1 MKDIGLPKEIKLQN
15 KILNKSLDNQA
26 LFFIFKQIKV
36 MINKVEL
43 QSVINKYYL
52 NGLVEAVKWDI
63 KDNNLNIKFTAPTRE
78 MIGEISHSDFKL
90 ENSSFG
96 ISNTSQLLKLINIT
110 AGEVMLSFIK
120 NNKIFNKLIIA
131 DQQFTVNYSLADI
144 LTIPKTGAYNGSEE
158 WDIEVDLE
166 SEVVVALIKAK
177 SALAESTTVVIN
189 PYQSLDGDPQLELT
203 FGGDIEYANKVSYYL
218 NINKNTNK
226 DFSCNKDY
234 ESAKLSVNLE
244 GLIKL
249 EFKTNKT
256 TSTYY
261 IVKKDV

>member
-1 MKDIGLPKEIKLQN
+1 
-15 KILNKSLDNQA
+15 
-26 LFFIFKQIKV
+26 
-36 MINKVEL
+36 MINKIEL

-52 NGLVEAVKWDI
+52 NGLIEAVKWDI
-63 KDNNLNIKFTAPTRE
+63 KSNNLNIKFTAPTRE
-78 MIGEISHSDFKL
+78 MIGEISHDNFKL
-90 ENSSFG
+90 EDSSFG

-110 AGEVMLSFIK
+110 SGEVLLSFIK

-144 LTIPKTGAYNGSEE
+144 LTIPKTGAYNGSSEFE
-158 WDIEVDLE
+158 IELE
-166 SEVVVALIKAK
+166 LTNEIISALIKAK
-177 SALAESTTVVIN
+177 SALAESSTVVVN
-189 PYQSLDGDPQLELT
+189 PYSSLDGDPQLELT

-218 NINKNTNK
+218 NINKNTNQ
-226 DFSCNKDY
+226 DFELAFNSDLLKEILSCNKDAT
-234 ESAKLSVNLE
+234 ESKMYVNLE

-249 EFKTNKT
+249 EFKTDKT

>member
-1 MKDIGLPKEIKLQN
+1 
-15 KILNKSLDNQA
+15 
-26 LFFIFKQIKV
+26 

-52 NGLVEAVKWDI
+52 NGLIEGVKWDI
-63 KDNNLNIKFTAPTRE
+63 KDNNLNVKFTAPTRE
-78 MIGEISHSDFKL
+78 MIGEISHDNFNL

-110 AGEVMLSFIK
+110 TGEVMLSFVK
-120 NNKIFNKLIIA
+120 NNKIFTKLIIA

-144 LTIPKTGAYNGSEE
+144 LTIPKTGAYNGSQEF
-158 WDIEVDLE
+158 DIEANLE
-166 SEVVVALIKAK
+166 PEVITALIKAK
-177 SALAESTTVVIN
+177 SALSESSVVVVK
-189 PYQSLDGDPQLELT
+189 PYRSLDGDPQLEFT

-218 NINKNTNK
+218 NVTKNANT
-226 DFSCNKDY
+226 DFELAFNSDLIKEILTCNKDA
-234 ESAKLSVNLE
+234 EQAKVYINLE

-249 EFKTNKT
+249 KFRTNNTT

>member
-1 MKDIGLPKEIKLQN
+1 
-15 KILNKSLDNQA
+15 
-26 LFFIFKQIKV
+26 
-36 MINKVEL
+36 MINKIEL

-52 NGLVEAVKWDI
+52 NGLIEAVKWDI

-78 MIGEISHSDFKL
+78 MIGEISHNDFKL
-90 ENSSFG
+90 EDSSFG

-110 AGEVMLSFIK
+110 TNEVILSFIK
-120 NNKIFNKLIIA
+120 NNKIFSKLIIA

-144 LTIPKTGAYNGSEE
+144 LTIPKAGAYSGSEE

-177 SALAESTTVVIN
+177 SALPESTTVIIN

-226 DFSCNKDY
+226 DFELAFNSDLLKEILSCNKDY
-234 ESAKLSVNLE
+234 ESAKLFVNLE

-249 EFKTNKT
+249 EFKTDKT
-256 TSTYY
+256 TSIYY

>member
-1 MKDIGLPKEIKLQN
+1 
-15 KILNKSLDNQA
+15 
-26 LFFIFKQIKV
+26 

-52 NGLVEAVKWDI
+52 NGLIEAVKWDI

-110 AGEVMLSFIK
+110 AGEVLLSFIK

-144 LTIPKTGAYNGSEE
+144 LTIPKTGAYNGSNEFE
-158 WDIEVDLE
+158 IELE
-166 SEVVVALIKAK
+166 LTNEIISALIKAK
-177 SALAESTTVVIN
+177 SALAESTTVMIN
-189 PYQSLDGDPQLELT
+189 PYSSLDGDPQLELT

-218 NINKNTNK
+218 NINKNTK
-226 DFSCNKDY
+226 QDFELAFNSDLLKEILSCNKDAI
-234 ESAKLSVNLE
+234 ESKIYVNLE

-249 EFKTNKT
+249 EFKTDKT

>member
-1 MKDIGLPKEIKLQN
+1 
-15 KILNKSLDNQA
+15 
-26 LFFIFKQIKV
+26 

-78 MIGEISHSDFKL
+78 MIGEISHDNFKL

-110 AGEVMLSFIK
+110 AGEVLLSFIK
-120 NNKIFNKLIIA
+120 SNKIFNKLIIA

-144 LTIPKTGAYNGSEE
+144 LTIPKTGAYNGSSEFE
-158 WDIEVDLE
+158 IELE
-166 SEVVVALIKAK
+166 LTNEIISALIKAK

-189 PYQSLDGDPQLELT
+189 PYSSLDGDPQLELT

-218 NINKNTNK
+218 NINKNTNQ
-226 DFSCNKDY
+226 DFELAFNSDLLKEILSCNKDAT
-234 ESAKLSVNLE
+234 ESKMYVNLE

-249 EFKTNKT
+249 EFKTDKT
-256 TSTYY
+256 ISTYY

>member
-1 MKDIGLPKEIKLQN
+1 
-15 KILNKSLDNQA
+15 
-26 LFFIFKQIKV
+26 
-36 MINKVEL
+36 MINKIEL

-52 NGLVEAVKWDI
+52 NGLIEAVKWDI

-78 MIGEISHSDFKL
+78 MIGEISHDNFKL

-110 AGEVMLSFIK
+110 AGEVLLSFIK

-144 LTIPKTGAYNGSEE
+144 LTIPKTGAYNGSNEFE
-158 WDIEVDLE
+158 IELE
-166 SEVVVALIKAK
+166 LTNEIISALIKAK
-177 SALAESTTVVIN
+177 SALAESTTVMIN
-189 PYQSLDGDPQLELT
+189 PYSSLDGDPQLELT

-218 NINKNTNK
+218 NINKNTK
-226 DFSCNKDY
+226 QDFELAFNSDLLKEILSCNKDAT
-234 ESAKLSVNLE
+234 ESKMYVNLE

-249 EFKTNKT
+249 EFKTDKT

>member
-1 MKDIGLPKEIKLQN
+1 
-15 KILNKSLDNQA
+15 
-26 LFFIFKQIKV
+26 
-36 MINKVEL
+36 MINKIEL

-52 NGLVEAVKWDI
+52 NGLIEAVKWDI
-63 KDNNLNIKFTAPTRE
+63 KDDNLNIKFTAPTRE
-78 MIGEISHSDFKL
+78 MIGEISHDNFKL

-110 AGEVMLSFIK
+110 AGEVLLSFIK

-144 LTIPKTGAYNGSEE
+144 LTIPKTGAYNGSNEFE
-158 WDIEVDLE
+158 IELE
-166 SEVVVALIKAK
+166 LTNEIISALIKAK
-177 SALAESTTVVIN
+177 SALAESTTVMIN
-189 PYQSLDGDPQLELT
+189 PYSSLDGDPQLELT

-218 NINKNTNK
+218 NINKNTK
-226 DFSCNKDY
+226 QDFELAFNSDLLKEILSCNKDAT
-234 ESAKLSVNLE
+234 ESKMYVNLE

-249 EFKTNKT
+249 EFKTDKT

>member
-1 MKDIGLPKEIKLQN
+1 
-15 KILNKSLDNQA
+15 
-26 LFFIFKQIKV
+26 
-36 MINKVEL
+36 MINKIEL

-52 NGLVEAVKWDI
+52 NGLIEAVKWDI

-78 MIGEISHSDFKL
+78 MIGEISHDNFKL

-110 AGEVMLSFIK
+110 AGEVLLSFIK

-144 LTIPKTGAYNGSEE
+144 LTIPKTGAYNGSNEFE
-158 WDIEVDLE
+158 IELE
-166 SEVVVALIKAK
+166 LTNEIISALIKAK
-177 SALAESTTVVIN
+177 SALAESTTVMIN
-189 PYQSLDGDPQLELT
+189 PYSSLDGDPQLELT

-218 NINKNTNK
+218 NINKNTK
-226 DFSCNKDY
+226 QDFELAFNSDLLKEILSCNKDAT
-234 ESAKLSVNLE
+234 ESKMYVNLE

-249 EFKTNKT
+249 EFKTGKT

>member
-1 MKDIGLPKEIKLQN
+1 
-15 KILNKSLDNQA
+15 
-26 LFFIFKQIKV
+26 

-177 SALAESTTVVIN
+177 SALAESTTVVVN

-226 DFSCNKDY
+226 DFELLFNSDLLKEILSCNKDY

>member
-1 MKDIGLPKEIKLQN
+1 
-15 KILNKSLDNQA
+15 
-26 LFFIFKQIKV
+26 

-52 NGLVEAVKWDI
+52 NGLIEAVKWDV

-96 ISNTSQLLKLINIT
+96 INNTSQLLKLINIT
-110 AGEVMLSFIK
+110 AGEVMLNFIK
-120 NNKIFNKLIIA
+120 NNKIYSKLIIA
-131 DQQFTVNYSLADI
+131 NQQFTVNYSLADI
-144 LTIPKTGAYNGSEE
+144 LTIPKTGAYTGSEE
-158 WDIEVDLE
+158 WNVEVKLE
-166 SEVVVALIKAK
+166 TEIITALIKAK
-177 SALAESTTVVIN
+177 SALSESSTVVVK
-189 PYQSLDGDPQLELT
+189 PFVSLDGDAQLELT

-218 NINKNTNK
+218 NTSKNTNK
-226 DFSCNKDY
+226 DFELAFNSDLLKEILSCNKDAN
-234 ESAKLSVNLE
+234 ESKMFVNLE

-249 EFKTNKT
+249 EFKTSKT
-256 TSTYY
+256 TNTYY

>member
-1 MKDIGLPKEIKLQN
+1 
-15 KILNKSLDNQA
+15 
-26 LFFIFKQIKV
+26 

-52 NGLVEAVKWDI
+52 NGLIESVKWDI

-78 MIGEISHSDFKL
+78 MIGEISHDDFKL
-90 ENSSFG
+90 ENSSLG

-110 AGEVMLSFIK
+110 AGDLILSFVK
-120 NNKIFNKLIIA
+120 NNKIFSKLIIA
-131 DQQFTVNYSLADI
+131 DQHFTANYSLADI
-144 LTIPKTGAYNGSEE
+144 LTVPKTGAYNGTQEF
-158 WDIEVDLE
+158 DIEADLE
-166 SEVVVALIKAK
+166 SETITALIKAK
-177 SALAESTTVVIN
+177 SALSESTTVVIN
-189 PYQSLDGDPQLELT
+189 SYQSLDGEPQLEFT

-218 NINKNTNK
+218 NTNKNANQSFELAFNSDLLK
-226 DFSCNKDY
+226 EILSCNKDAGD
-234 ESAKLSVNLE
+234 AKIYINLE

-256 TSTYY
+256 ISTYY

>member
-1 MKDIGLPKEIKLQN
+1 
-15 KILNKSLDNQA
+15 
-26 LFFIFKQIKV
+26 
-36 MINKVEL
+36 MINKIEL

-52 NGLVEAVKWDI
+52 NGLIEAVKWDI
-63 KDNNLNIKFTAPTRE
+63 KDDNLNIKFTAPTRE
-78 MIGEISHSDFKL
+78 MIGEISHDNFKL

-110 AGEVMLSFIK
+110 AGEVLLSFIK

-144 LTIPKTGAYNGSEE
+144 LTIPKTGAYNGSSEFE
-158 WDIEVDLE
+158 IELE
-166 SEVVVALIKAK
+166 LTNEIISALIKAK
-177 SALAESTTVVIN
+177 SALVESSTVVVN
-189 PYQSLDGDPQLELT
+189 PYSSLDGDPQLELT

-218 NINKNTNK
+218 NINKNTNQ
-226 DFSCNKDY
+226 DFELAFNSDLLKEILSCNKDAT
-234 ESAKLSVNLE
+234 ESKMYVNLE

-249 EFKTNKT
+249 EFKTDKT

>member
-1 MKDIGLPKEIKLQN
+1 
-15 KILNKSLDNQA
+15 
-26 LFFIFKQIKV
+26 

-52 NGLVEAVKWDI
+52 NGLVEGVKWDV
-63 KDNNLNIKFTAPTRE
+63 KDNKLNIKFSAPTKE
-78 MIGEISHSDFKL
+78 MIGEINYSDFKL
-90 ENSSFG
+90 EESSFG

-110 AGEVMLSFIK
+110 SGEVLLSFVK
-120 NNKIFNKLIIA
+120 NNKIFSKLIIA

-144 LTIPKTGAYNGSEE
+144 LTIPKTGAYTGPDEY
-158 WDIEVDLE
+158 DIEANLDKE
-166 SEVVVALIKAK
+166 IISALIKAK
-177 SALAESTTVVIN
+177 SALSESVTVVVK
-189 PYQSLDGDPQLELT
+189 PYTSIDGDPQLEFV

-218 NINKNTNK
+218 SNIKQNSKPKEFELWFNSDLFKEILNYNK
-226 DFSCNKDY
+226 DSDT
-234 ESAKLSVNLE
+234 AKIYINLE

-249 EFKTNKT
+249 EFTEENT

>member
-1 MKDIGLPKEIKLQN
+1 
-15 KILNKSLDNQA
+15 
-26 LFFIFKQIKV
+26 

-78 MIGEISHSDFKL
+78 MIGEISHDNFKL

-110 AGEVMLSFIK
+110 AGEVLLSFIK
-120 NNKIFNKLIIA
+120 SNKIFNKLIIA

-144 LTIPKTGAYNGSEE
+144 LTIPKTGAYNGSSEFE
-158 WDIEVDLE
+158 IELE
-166 SEVVVALIKAK
+166 LTNEIISALIKAK

-189 PYQSLDGDPQLELT
+189 PYSSLDGDPQLELT

-218 NINKNTNK
+218 NINKNTNQ
-226 DFSCNKDY
+226 DFELAFNSDLLKEILSCNKDAT
-234 ESAKLSVNLE
+234 ESKMYVNLE

-249 EFKTNKT
+249 EFKTDKT

>member
-1 MKDIGLPKEIKLQN
+1 
-15 KILNKSLDNQA
+15 
-26 LFFIFKQIKV
+26 

-52 NGLVEAVKWDI
+52 NGLIEGVKWDI
-63 KDNNLNIKFTAPTRE
+63 KDNNLNVKFTAPTRE
-78 MIGEISHSDFKL
+78 MIGEISHDNFNL

-110 AGEVMLSFIK
+110 AGEVMLSFVK
-120 NNKIFNKLIIA
+120 NNKIFTKLIIA

-144 LTIPKTGAYNGSEE
+144 LTIPKTGAYNGSQEF
-158 WDIEVDLE
+158 DIEANLDP
-166 SEVVVALIKAK
+166 EVITALIKAK
-177 SALAESTTVVIN
+177 SALSESSVVVVK
-189 PYQSLDGDPQLELT
+189 PYRSLDGDPQLEFT

-218 NINKNTNK
+218 NVTKNANT
-226 DFSCNKDY
+226 DFELAFNSDLIKEILTCNKDA
-234 ESAKLSVNLE
+234 EQAKVYINLE

-249 EFKTNKT
+249 KFRTNNTT

>member
-1 MKDIGLPKEIKLQN
+1 
-15 KILNKSLDNQA
+15 
-26 LFFIFKQIKV
+26 

-52 NGLVEAVKWDI
+52 NGLIEAVKWDI
-63 KDNNLNIKFTAPTRE
+63 KDDNLNIKFTAPTRE
-78 MIGEISHSDFKL
+78 MIGEISHDNFKL
-90 ENSSFG
+90 EDSSFG

-131 DQQFTVNYSLADI
+131 DQQFTVNYSLADT
-144 LTIPKTGAYNGSEE
+144 LTIPKAGAYNGSSEFE
-158 WDIEVDLE
+158 IELE
-166 SEVVVALIKAK
+166 LTNEIISALIKAK
-177 SALAESTTVVIN
+177 SALAESSTVVVN
-189 PYQSLDGDPQLELT
+189 PYSSLDGDPQLELT

-218 NINKNTNK
+218 NINKNTNQ
-226 DFSCNKDY
+226 DFELAFNSDLLKEILSCNKDAT
-234 ESAKLSVNLE
+234 ESKMYVNLE

-249 EFKTNKT
+249 EFKTDKT

>member
-1 MKDIGLPKEIKLQN
+1 
-15 KILNKSLDNQA
+15 
-26 LFFIFKQIKV
+26 

-52 NGLVEAVKWDI
+52 NGLIESVKWDI
-63 KDNNLNIKFTAPTRE
+63 KDDNLNIKFTAPTRE
-78 MIGEISHSDFKL
+78 MIGEISCANFKL

-110 AGEVMLSFIK
+110 TGEVMLSFIK

-144 LTIPKTGAYNGSEE
+144 LTVPKTGAYNGSEE
-158 WDIEVDLE
+158 WDIEINLE
-166 SEVVVALIKAK
+166 NETIIALIKAK
-177 SALAESTTVVIN
+177 SALAESSTVVVN
-189 PYQSLDGDPQLELT
+189 PYSSLDGDPQLELT

-218 NINKNTNK
+218 NINKNTK
-226 DFSCNKDY
+226 QDFELAFNSDLLKEILSCNKDAT
-234 ESAKLSVNLE
+234 ESKMSVNLE

-249 EFKTNKT
+249 EFKTDKT

>member
-1 MKDIGLPKEIKLQN
+1 
-15 KILNKSLDNQA
+15 
-26 LFFIFKQIKV
+26 
-36 MINKVEL
+36 MINKIEL

-52 NGLVEAVKWDI
+52 NGLIEAVKWDI

-78 MIGEISHSDFKL
+78 MIGEISHDNLKL

-110 AGEVMLSFIK
+110 AGEVLLSFIK

-144 LTIPKTGAYNGSEE
+144 LTIPKTGAYNGSNEFE
-158 WDIEVDLE
+158 IELE
-166 SEVVVALIKAK
+166 LTNEIISALIKAK
-177 SALAESTTVVIN
+177 SALAESTTVVVN
-189 PYQSLDGDPQLELT
+189 PYSSLDGDPQLELT

-218 NINKNTNK
+218 NINKNTNQ
-226 DFSCNKDY
+226 DFELAFNSDLLKEILSCNKDAT
-234 ESAKLSVNLE
+234 ESKMYVNLE

-249 EFKTNKT
+249 EFKTDKT

>member
-1 MKDIGLPKEIKLQN
+1 
-15 KILNKSLDNQA
+15 
-26 LFFIFKQIKV
+26 
-36 MINKVEL
+36 MINKIEL

-52 NGLVEAVKWDI
+52 NGLIEAVKWDI
-63 KDNNLNIKFTAPTRE
+63 KSNNLNIKFTAPTRE

-90 ENSSFG
+90 EDSSFG

-110 AGEVMLSFIK
+110 SGEVLLSFIK

-144 LTIPKTGAYNGSEE
+144 LTIPKTGAYNGSNEFE
-158 WDIEVDLE
+158 IELE
-166 SEVVVALIKAK
+166 LTNEIISALIKAK
-177 SALAESTTVVIN
+177 SALAESTTVMIN
-189 PYQSLDGDPQLELT
+189 PYSSLDGDPQLELT

-218 NINKNTNK
+218 NINKNTK
-226 DFSCNKDY
+226 QDFELAFNSDLLKEILSCNKDAT
-234 ESAKLSVNLE
+234 ESKMYVNLE

-249 EFKTNKT
+249 EFKTDKT

>member
-1 MKDIGLPKEIKLQN
+1 
-15 KILNKSLDNQA
+15 
-26 LFFIFKQIKV
+26 
-36 MINKVEL
+36 MINKIEL

-52 NGLVEAVKWDI
+52 NGLIEAVKWDI
-63 KDNNLNIKFTAPTRE
+63 KYNNLNIKFTAPTRE

-110 AGEVMLSFIK
+110 AGEVLLSFIK

-144 LTIPKTGAYNGSEE
+144 LTIPKTGAYNGSSEFE
-158 WDIEVDLE
+158 IELE
-166 SEVVVALIKAK
+166 LTNEIISALIKAK
-177 SALAESTTVVIN
+177 SALAESTTVMIN
-189 PYQSLDGDPQLELT
+189 PYSSLDGDPQLELT

-218 NINKNTNK
+218 NINKNTNQ
-226 DFSCNKDY
+226 DFELAFNSDLLKEILSCNKDAT
-234 ESAKLSVNLE
+234 ESKMYVNLE

-249 EFKTNKT
+249 EFKTDKT

>member
-1 MKDIGLPKEIKLQN
+1 
-15 KILNKSLDNQA
+15 
-26 LFFIFKQIKV
+26 

-52 NGLVEAVKWDI
+52 NGLIEGVKWDI
-63 KDNNLNIKFTAPTRE
+63 KDNNLNVKFTAPTRE
-78 MIGEISHSDFKL
+78 MIGEISHDNFNL

-110 AGEVMLSFIK
+110 AGEIMLSFVK
-120 NNKIFNKLIIA
+120 NNKIFTKLIIA

-144 LTIPKTGAYNGSEE
+144 LTIPKTGAYNGSQEF
-158 WDIEVDLE
+158 DIEANLDP
-166 SEVVVALIKAK
+166 EVITALIKAK
-177 SALAESTTVVIN
+177 SALSESSVVVVK
-189 PYQSLDGDPQLELT
+189 PYRSLDGDPQLEFT

-218 NINKNTNK
+218 NVTKNANT
-226 DFSCNKDY
+226 DFELAFNSDLIKEILTCNKDA
-234 ESAKLSVNLE
+234 EQAKVYINLE

-249 EFKTNKT
+249 KFRTNNTT

>member
-1 MKDIGLPKEIKLQN
+1 
-15 KILNKSLDNQA
+15 
-26 LFFIFKQIKV
+26 
-36 MINKVEL
+36 MINKIEL

-52 NGLVEAVKWDI
+52 NGLIEAVKWDI
-63 KDNNLNIKFTAPTRE
+63 KDDNLNIKFTAPTRE
-78 MIGEISHSDFKL
+78 MIGEISHDNFKL

-110 AGEVMLSFIK
+110 AGEVLLSFIK

-144 LTIPKTGAYNGSEE
+144 LTIPKTGAYNGSNEFE
-158 WDIEVDLE
+158 IELE
-166 SEVVVALIKAK
+166 LTNEIISALIKAK
-177 SALAESTTVVIN
+177 SALAESTTVMIN
-189 PYQSLDGDPQLELT
+189 PYSSLDGDPQLELT

-218 NINKNTNK
+218 NINKNTNQ
-226 DFSCNKDY
+226 DFELAFNSDLLKEILSCNKDAT
-234 ESAKLSVNLE
+234 ESKMYVNLE

-249 EFKTNKT
+249 EFKTDKT

>member
-1 MKDIGLPKEIKLQN
+1 
-15 KILNKSLDNQA
+15 
-26 LFFIFKQIKV
+26 

-78 MIGEISHSDFKL
+78 MIGEISHNDFKL

-110 AGEVMLSFIK
+110 TNEVMLSFIK

-177 SALAESTTVVIN
+177 SALPESTTVVVN
-189 PYQSLDGDPQLELT
+189 PYSSLDGDPQLELT

-226 DFSCNKDY
+226 EFELAFNSDLFKEILSCNKDY
-234 ESAKLSVNLE
+234 ETAKMSVNLN
-244 GLIKL
+244 GLMKL
-249 EFKTNKT
+249 QFKTDDI

>member
-1 MKDIGLPKEIKLQN
+1 
-15 KILNKSLDNQA
+15 
-26 LFFIFKQIKV
+26 

-52 NGLVEAVKWDI
+52 NGLIEAVKWDI
-63 KDNNLNIKFTAPTRE
+63 KDDNLNIKFTAPTRE

-110 AGEVMLSFIK
+110 AGEVLLSFIK

-144 LTIPKTGAYNGSEE
+144 LTIPKTGAYNGSSEFE
-158 WDIEVDLE
+158 IELE
-166 SEVVVALIKAK
+166 LTNEIISALIKAK
-177 SALAESTTVVIN
+177 SALAESTTVMIN
-189 PYQSLDGDPQLELT
+189 PYSSLDGDPQLELT

-218 NINKNTNK
+218 NINKNTNQ
-226 DFSCNKDY
+226 DFELAFNSDLLKEILSCNKDAT
-234 ESAKLSVNLE
+234 ESKMYVNLE

-249 EFKTNKT
+249 EFKTDKT

>member
-1 MKDIGLPKEIKLQN
+1 
-15 KILNKSLDNQA
+15 
-26 LFFIFKQIKV
+26 

-63 KDNNLNIKFTAPTRE
+63 QDSNLNIKFTAPTRE
-78 MIGEISHSDFKL
+78 MIGEISHDNFKL
-90 ENSSFG
+90 EDSSFG

-110 AGEVMLSFIK
+110 SGEVLLSFIK

-144 LTIPKTGAYNGSEE
+144 LTIPKTGAYNGSSEFE
-158 WDIEVDLE
+158 IELE
-166 SEVVVALIKAK
+166 LTNEIISALIKAK
-177 SALAESTTVVIN
+177 SALAESTTVMVN
-189 PYQSLDGDPQLELT
+189 PYSSLDGDPQLELI

-218 NINKNTNK
+218 NINKNTNQ
-226 DFSCNKDY
+226 DFKLAFNSDLLKEILSCNKDAT
-234 ESAKLSVNLE
+234 ESKMYVNLE

-249 EFKTNKT
+249 EFKTDKT

>member
-1 MKDIGLPKEIKLQN
+1 
-15 KILNKSLDNQA
+15 
-26 LFFIFKQIKV
+26 

-52 NGLVEAVKWDI
+52 NGLIEAVKWDI
-63 KDNNLNIKFTAPTRE
+63 KDDNLNIKFTAPTRE
-78 MIGEISHSDFKL
+78 MIGEISHDNFKL

-110 AGEVMLSFIK
+110 SGEVLLSFIK

-144 LTIPKTGAYNGSEE
+144 LTIPKTGAYNGSNEFE
-158 WDIEVDLE
+158 IELE
-166 SEVVVALIKAK
+166 LTNEIISALIKAK
-177 SALAESTTVVIN
+177 SALAESTTVTIN
-189 PYQSLDGDPQLELT
+189 PYSSLDGDPQLELT

-218 NINKNTNK
+218 NINKNTK
-226 DFSCNKDY
+226 QDFELAFNSDLLKEILSCNKDAT
-234 ESAKLSVNLE
+234 ESKMYVNLE

-249 EFKTNKT
+249 EFKTDKT